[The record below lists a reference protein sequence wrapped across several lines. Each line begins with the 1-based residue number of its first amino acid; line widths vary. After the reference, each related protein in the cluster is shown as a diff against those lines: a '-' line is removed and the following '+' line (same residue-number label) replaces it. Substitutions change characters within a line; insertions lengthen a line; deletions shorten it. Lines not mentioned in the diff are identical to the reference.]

1 MTNKV
6 DWALKTNNYLVRT
19 VRPDITNKV
28 DWPLKTNNYL
38 VRTVRPDITN
48 KADWP
53 LKTNN
58 YLVRRDECDS
68 RHVHA
73 RMDRH
78 QRTRVRTHIGYTIY
92 NPTRTDNKQDLRRR
106 KTALSRSGKR
116 MAGLSLG
123 MTMIILM

>member
-92 NPTRTDNKQDLRRR
+92 NQLGQIINRTCGGGRQRYPGAENVWQVYRW
-106 KTALSRSGKR
+106 A
-116 MAGLSLG
+116 
-123 MTMIILM
+123 